1 VTTESE
7 SGRIDTLAEIEGVV
21 ETENGTEIEDLHD
34 AMQDET
40 TTIDPQGE
48 ITEICSMIEEVVADA
63 EVAGAVTAMTLELEA
78 EERGRRVHP
87 PHPRRRSRPQT

>member
-1 VTTESE
+1 MTTESE

-34 AMQDET
+34 VMQDET
-40 TTIDPQGE
+40 TMIDPQGE
-48 ITEICSMIEEVVADA
+48 TTEICSMTEEEVADV
-63 EVAGAVTAMTLELEA
+63 EVAGEVTAMTLEVEA
-78 EERGRRVHP
+78 EESGRRVHL